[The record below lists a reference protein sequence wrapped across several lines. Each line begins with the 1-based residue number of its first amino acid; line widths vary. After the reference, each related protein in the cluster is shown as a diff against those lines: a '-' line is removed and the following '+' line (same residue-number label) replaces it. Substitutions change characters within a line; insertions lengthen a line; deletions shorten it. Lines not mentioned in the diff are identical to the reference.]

1 MLGFHFLKEY
11 YGANEWSESCVKLFH
26 FFFLLQKKKKTT
38 RIKTGSLA
46 AAFAFQES
54 RGDYV

>member
-11 YGANEWSESCVKLFH
+11 GTNEWSESCVKLFH
-26 FFFLLQKKKKTT
+26 FFPFTEEEKTT

-54 RGDYV
+54 RGYYVWP

>member
-11 YGANEWSESCVKLFH
+11 GTNEWSESCVKLFH
-26 FFFLLQKKKKTT
+26 FFPFTEEEKTT

-54 RGDYV
+54 RGYYV